1 LKRRGAIGDVLVQ
14 RAPGCR
20 SDDEITVFDSSG
32 IALQDLCVVDRILA
46 RAVSEGAAKTV
57 GENIG

>member
-1 LKRRGAIGDVLVQ
+1 LKSRGAIADVLVQ
-14 RAPGCR
+14 RAPGRR
-20 SDDEITVFDSSG
+20 SDDEITAFDSSG
-32 IALQDLCVVDRILA
+32 IALQDLCVVDRIIA